1 MSFRSR
7 CTTSCH
13 SRVSQM
19 QLDLVASL
27 YLLSTGQVTRAWSL
41 CNEAISEAM
50 SLGLHADFI
59 ASNLSENFKE
69 VRWRLWWSLCGL
81 HYHLSVMTGRPSLLA
96 QGMTTERVPASTDKF
111 THVREASQTLDT
123 VYPESDGTVPEKNST
138 NIEIGQLYFTELSK
152 LVSIGQQ
159 MMSRY
164 YSTIKVQQTSSTKA
178 LWIIRELLNEVD
190 MWSTT
195 LPDGLNTRVTGTSS
209 KSKITRQRLSLEL
222 QYHGIRITITRPTL
236 DVQVSESTDQN
247 D

>member
-1 MSFRSR
+1 
-7 CTTSCH
+7 
-13 SRVSQM
+13 
-19 QLDLVASL
+19 
-27 YLLSTGQVTRAWSL
+27 
-41 CNEAISEAM
+41 M

-138 NIEIGQLYFTELSK
+138 NMEIGQLYFTELSN
-152 LVSIGQQ
+152 LVSIGQP

-164 YSTIKVQQTSSTKA
+164 YSTIKVQQASSTKA
-178 LWIIRELLNEVD
+178 LWIIRELL
-190 MWSTT
+190 MKLTSGAQLYPTGLT
-195 LPDGLNTRVTGTSS
+195 PGLPERLLNR
-209 KSKITRQRLSLEL
+209 K
-222 QYHGIRITITRPTL
+222 
-236 DVQVSESTDQN
+236 
-247 D
+247 